1 MLAHLNITVGIIRV
15 MRTVG
20 GHWQEE
26 GCSLGRAVNKRL
38 EQRDYG
44 LKQSFSNLSS

>member
-1 MLAHLNITVGIIRV
+1 MLPHLNTTVGIIRV

-26 GCSLGRAVNKRL
+26 GWSLGRAVNK
-38 EQRDYG
+38 D
-44 LKQSFSNLSS
+44 SSRGIKV